1 MTVAFLTPSCR
12 SRSWKVSTVTRI
24 GCGWDEILV
33 TVDGFGATKWEKR
46 AQSDGFDLMMMM
58 MMTPAPQAE
67 AGPRKKQA
75 QENQATGGEGVTNH
89 CRQQGGGPN
98 RDRIDR

>member
-58 MMTPAPQAE
+58 MTPAPQAE
-67 AGPRKKQA
+67 ADPEKNRRRRTTPRGERGLPTIA
-75 QENQATGGEGVTNH
+75 GSRGVDLTGIV
-89 CRQQGGGPN
+89 
-98 RDRIDR
+98 

>member
-58 MMTPAPQAE
+58 MTPAPQAE